1 MVKSCLVVRAEMAD
15 TPIGTGSITGMRQ
28 ITCHSRLKPLG
39 RGGPGGPGAAP
50 IRRST
55 MLFMNSTIRSRRKL
69 RPRPTGLSR

>member
-1 MVKSCLVVRAEMAD
+1 MVKSCLVVRAEV
-15 TPIGTGSITGMRQ
+15 TGKANRDRFDRWYATD
-28 ITCHSRLKPLG
+28 HLPLAIKTL
-39 RGGPGGPGAAP
+39 RRGGPGAAGAPP